1 MNTVM
6 LNAVGP
12 SVYYLQL
19 ALARSGYRI
28 GAIDGVFGQKTLK
41 GLQDF
46 QMDNNLFPDGIAGP
60 RTWRKLTPFL
70 TGYTLY
76 TVTYSDTLFKLA
88 RRYFSTVDAILI
100 ANPEVNPAN
109 LQVGQ
114 RLIIPY
120 TMFDVVSSNVP
131 VTYELLLLW
140 IEGLVARYPFIRT
153 SSIGNSVSGRSI
165 PELVLGRGNYHVMI
179 NASHH
184 ANESITTT
192 VVMKYCEN
200 LAKSYSFGGFM
211 NEGNNE
217 SVSSISI
224 YNNAMLHIIPLV
236 NPDGVDL
243 VNGYLQESG
252 SSLYNQAAELAS
264 TYPQIPF
271 PSGWKAN
278 IRGVDLNLN
287 YPAGWETAR
296 EIKFSQGFTQPGPR
310 DYVGSAPL
318 TEPETNAMVRYTG
331 ANLFDITLSYH
342 TQGNVIYWKFSDYNP
357 PRSLEIGTQ
366 LSQASGY
373 TLELTPPESAYAGY
387 KDWFIQTYNRPG
399 YTIECG
405 IGINPLPLSQF
416 DTIYAANEPLIT
428 KALTAR

>member
-1 MNTVM
+1 MNIVG
-6 LNAVGP
+6 LNSTGP
-12 SVYYLQL
+12 GVYYLQL
-19 ALARSGYRI
+19 ALGRSGYPI
-28 GAIDGVFGQKTLK
+28 GAIDGIFGGRTLE
-41 GLQDF
+41 GLKHFQQD
-46 QMDNNLFPDGIAGP
+46 NKLIPDGIAGP
-60 RTWRKLTPFL
+60 RTWKKLTPFL

-76 TVTYSDTLFKLA
+76 TVSASDTVFKLA
-88 RRYFSTVDAILI
+88 RRYFSTVDAILT
-100 ANPEVNPAN
+100 ANPEIIPSN
-109 LQVGQ
+109 LQIGQ
-114 RLIIPY
+114 RLVIPY
-120 TMFDVVSSNVP
+120 TMFDVVSGQVP

-140 IEGLVARYPFIRT
+140 IEGLVARYPFMRS
-153 SSIGNSVSGRSI
+153 SSIGSSVSGRSL
-165 PELVLGRGNYHVMI
+165 PELTIGTGNYHVMI

-184 ANESITTT
+184 ANEWITTT

-211 NEGNNE
+211 NTGN
-217 SVSSISI
+217 SDCVSSVNL
-224 YNNAMLHIIPLV
+224 YNNAMLHIVPLV

-243 VNGYLQESG
+243 VNGYLQESN
-252 SSLYNQAAELAS
+252 SPLYKQAAELAEA
-264 TYPQIPF
+264 YPQIPF

-287 YPAGWETAR
+287 YPAGWEIAR
-296 EIKFSQGFTQPGPR
+296 EIKFSQGFTKPGPR

-331 ANLFDITLSYH
+331 ENLFDITLSYH
-342 TQGNVIYWKFSDYNP
+342 TQGNVIYWKFADINP
-357 PRSLEIGTQ
+357 PRSFEIGTQ
-366 LSQASGY
+366 LAEASGY

-416 DTIYAANEPLIT
+416 DSIYAANEPLIT
-428 KALTAR
+428 RALTAR